1 MTNAA
6 VTSKRSTNRA
16 ILFLAI
22 ALGLVAVATIGS
34 YLALKR
40 RQGLPSPGSEAYE
53 QTTRRFYRGLAGL
66 QVGLVD
72 AAKQEFTQAT
82 ELAPGE
88 PAVWANLGLAY
99 LRLGEFDAASPA
111 LERAAAL
118 APSTSDVAF
127 LMGRLETARGR
138 REEGIAHLRRAV
150 ELDPRSLHARTALIQ
165 EVENAGGPNADA
177 EAQRLL
183 EELFALQPDN
193 AAVLVERARLAAK
206 RGDAALV
213 QDSVRRLE
221 KFISAWPPEVVE
233 RYRALQQATASDAPR
248 AIAFLRNVL
257 ARVPAFRESR
267 RLVTPSNE
275 LIAEPFT
282 RFLRLPTPVATPSA
296 ADDALAFATEAV
308 GDPPPAPWAALTAF
322 SFDGEQ
328 RPAVFAA
335 DSRQVQRVDV
345 AGPSLPFPGG
355 AAGWSGLVALDWNHD
370 FRMDLVAAGPG
381 GVRLFIQSGDGV
393 FTDETAR
400 ASGPT
405 GPTNLDASGAWAADV
420 EMDGDLDIV
429 VGLRAAAPVV
439 LRNNGDGTWRP
450 VQPFAGIAGLRTFV
464 WGDLD
469 GDGDPDAALTDG
481 SGALHVFANLQAG
494 QFQRITGPDGGQ
506 TGIAAIVM
514 GDVDADGAL
523 DLVTLDAA
531 GAIRRASM
539 GTDGWSQEAWAAWP
553 EVPAAAAQGTARL
566 ILADLDNNGAL
577 DLVASGPA
585 RTGIWL
591 AGEDRA
597 LRRLG
602 TAVDAEVWSV
612 LDLDGDGQL
621 DLVGL
626 SAGRPVRLTGRGT
639 RGYHHQVVRPRA
651 QSAAGDQRINSFG
664 IGGEVEVRSGRLVQ
678 KQTITGTTVHVGL
691 GARTSIDVT
700 RIVWPNGV
708 PQAEFDPAIDR
719 PIVAEQRLKG
729 SCPWI
734 FADDGTGMRFV
745 TDFLWRSPLG
755 LRINAQDTAG
765 VTQTEDWVKIRGD
778 QLVARD
784 GAYDVRISAE
794 LWETQ
799 FVDYVSLM
807 VVDRPEDVAV
817 FVDERFAREA
827 PALAVHAMR
836 LPQAVA
842 RAWDQNGRDV
852 TDLVSR
858 QDGQYLGTFE
868 RGAYQGIATDHFVEL
883 ELGSGIPRDAPMWLV
898 AHGFVYPTD
907 SSINVAIG
915 QGGHLQPRGLSLEAL
930 DAHGRWVV
938 VAPDLGFPAGKN
950 KTILIDLGRVAR
962 AGVAVARRLR
972 LRTNLE
978 IYWDSLAYAAG
989 VSDDAV
995 KMVRLDPAR
1004 ADLRYRGFS
1013 ETRSD
1018 RRDRPEVPVYDRI
1031 ANTTPRWRDLV
1042 GYYTRFGD
1050 VRELIA
1056 SVEDRYVIMNA
1067 GDELRLSF
1075 QAPSP
1080 PPKGWA
1086 RDFVLIGD
1094 GWVKD
1099 GDYNTS
1105 FSKTV
1110 LPLPA
1115 HGRPR
1120 YEASSTMPTLEEDA
1134 IYQRHSEDWLTLHTR
1149 FVAPRAFL
1157 DGLSLAATPR
1167 DRW

>member
-1 MTNAA
+1 
-6 VTSKRSTNRA
+6 VTSRRSTNRN

-22 ALGLVAVATIGS
+22 ALALVAVAAIGG
-34 YLALKR
+34 YLALNR
-40 RQGLPSPGSEAYE
+40 RRGLPSPDSEAYE

-72 AAKQEFTQAT
+72 AARQEFTQAT
-82 ELAPGE
+82 GLAPGE
-88 PAVWANLGLAY
+88 PAAWANLGLAH
-99 LRLGEFDAASPA
+99 LRLGDFDAAGPA
-111 LERAAAL
+111 IERAAAL
-118 APSTSDVAF
+118 APASGDIAF

-150 ELDPRSLHARTALIQ
+150 ELDPRSLQARTALIQ

-183 EELFALQPDN
+183 EELLALQPDN
-193 AAVLVERARLAAK
+193 VAVLVERARLAAK
-206 RGDAALV
+206 RADAALL
-213 QDSVRRLE
+213 QDSVKRLE
-221 KFISAWPPEVVE
+221 KFASTWPPEVVE
-233 RYRALQQATASDAPR
+233 RYRALQEATGGDAAR

-267 RLVTPSNE
+267 RLVTPSTE

-282 RFLRLPTPVATPSA
+282 RFLRLPTPVSTPSA
-296 ADDALAFATEAV
+296 ADEALAFSSEFVDEA
-308 GDPPPAPWAALTAF
+308 PPTPWAALTAF
-322 SFDGEQ
+322 SLDGEQ
-328 RPAVFAA
+328 RPAIFAA
-335 DSRQVQRVDV
+335 DSREVHRVDT
-345 AGPSLPFPGG
+345 AGPALPFPGG
-355 AAGWSGLVALDWNHD
+355 TDGGLLPPSGLVALDWNHD

-381 GVRLFIQSGDGV
+381 GVRLFIQSADGT

-400 ASGPT
+400 ASRESGPVQV
-405 GPTNLDASGAWAADV
+405 DATGAWAADI

-429 VGLRAAAPVV
+429 VGVRAAPPVV

-450 VQPFAGIAGLRTFV
+450 VQPFAGVAGLRAFV

-469 GDGDPDAALTDG
+469 DDGDPDAAFIG
-481 SGALHVFANLQAG
+481 ERGALHVFANLQAG
-494 QFQRITGPDGGQ
+494 QFQRTAEPGRSLTGMV
-506 TGIAAIVM
+506 AVAL
-514 GDVDADGAL
+514 GDVNADGVL
-523 DLVTLDAA
+523 DLVTLDNS
-531 GAIRRASM
+531 GVIRRASP
-539 GTDGWSQEAWAAWP
+539 GTRGWSEESLATWP
-553 EVPAAAAQGTARL
+553 ELSRGAAPGTARL
-566 ILADLDNNGAL
+566 ILADLDNNGGL

-585 RTGIWL
+585 GTGIWL

-602 TAVDAEVWSV
+602 IAVDAEVWSI
-612 LDLDGDGQL
+612 LDLSGDGQL

-626 SAGRPVRLTGRGT
+626 SAGRPVRLTGRST
-639 RGYHHQVVRPRA
+639 RGYHHQVIRPRA
-651 QSAAGDQRINSFG
+651 QTAAGDQRINSFG

-691 GARTSIDVT
+691 GTRTSIDVT

-719 PIVAEQRLKG
+719 PIVAQQRLKG

-794 LWETQ
+794 LWETH
-799 FVDYVSLM
+799 FVDHVSLL
-807 VVDRPEDVAV
+807 VVDHPEDVAV

-827 PALAVHAMR
+827 PALAVQAMR
-836 LPQAVA
+836 PPQPVA
-842 RAWDQNGRDV
+842 RAWDETGRDV

-858 QDGQYLGTFE
+858 QDGRYLGTFE
-868 RGAYQGIATDHFVEL
+868 RGAYQGIAADHFVEL
-883 ELGSGIPRDAPMWLV
+883 ELGSAIPRDAKMWLV
-898 AHGFVYPTD
+898 AYGFVYPTD

-915 QGGHLQPRGLSLEAL
+915 QGEGVKPRGLSLEAL
-930 DAHGRWVV
+930 DARGRWVV

-950 KTILIDLGRVAR
+950 KTVLVDLGRVAR
-962 AGVAVARRLR
+962 AGVAGARRLR

-989 VSDDAV
+989 VADASLET
-995 KMVRLDPAR
+995 VRLNPVR
-1004 ADLRYRGFS
+1004 ADLRYRGYS

-1018 RRDRPEVPVYDRI
+1018 RRDQPEIPAYDRI
-1031 ANTTPRWRDLV
+1031 ANTVPRWRDLA

-1050 VRELIA
+1050 VRELVA
-1056 SVEDRYVIMNA
+1056 RVEDRYVIMNA

-1075 QAPSP
+1075 PAP
-1080 PPKGWA
+1080 PPPANGWA

-1115 HGRPR
+1115 HGRPE
-1120 YEASSTMPTLEEDA
+1120 YQASSSMPTLEADPV
-1134 IYQRHSEDWLTLHTR
+1134 YQRHWEDWQTFHTR
-1149 FVAPRAFL
+1149 FVSPRAFL
-1157 DGLSLAATPR
+1157 DGLTLAGQPR
-1167 DRW
+1167 HPW